1 MESIMSS
8 YFTLTISNLR
18 QCLGYAAD
26 NIADSEDIERWISI
40 TNSAIESLE
49 HSIESDSNLNAAEKH
64 KYQNFLAHLI
74 TICNKFYQF
83 IKVGT
88 GLTVENV
95 QSVKWEEI
103 KSAFQK
109 QILSGIIV
117 NLQHLDVPSV
127 SLLTPQ
133 SERLRL
139 LKTSLSN
146 IFRSKYSSIRLSL
159 NSSCFL
165 HTQSLHN
172 AI

>member
-117 NLQHLDVPSV
+117 NLQHLDVGLFMDDALPFFKKKLLNV
-127 SLLTPQ
+127 SK
-133 SERLRL
+133 SII
-139 LKTSLSN
+139 LSKLIRNWLQN
-146 IFRSKYSSIRLSL
+146 I
-159 NSSCFL
+159 
-165 HTQSLHN
+165 
-172 AI
+172 